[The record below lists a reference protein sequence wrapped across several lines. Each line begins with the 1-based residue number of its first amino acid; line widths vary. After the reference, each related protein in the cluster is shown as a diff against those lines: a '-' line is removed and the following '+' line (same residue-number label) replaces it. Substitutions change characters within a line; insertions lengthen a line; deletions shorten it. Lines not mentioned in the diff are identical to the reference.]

1 MALSDIWKGTIMTD
15 QTAMPINDFCPLG
28 YEIKTTDINGATWI
42 VFDNELC
49 DALEYPDILCELLPY
64 DEKQVTMF
72 ENQPTTFISERLFYQ
87 IVLGSTATKAIEF
100 RNWAA
105 TSLLWRWYETTGDPQ
120 DIYNAERLRFAPRSV
135 MGAIEVIVSENL
147 PISRQQQ
154 IS

>member
-1 MALSDIWKGTIMTD
+1 MTTSTEMDI
-15 QTAMPINDFCPLG
+15 NVFCPLG
-28 YEIKTTDINGATWI
+28 REIKWTEFNGTTWI
-42 VFDNELC
+42 VFNDELS
-49 DALEYPDILCELLPY
+49 DALEYPDSLCQLFPY
-64 DEKQVTMF
+64 DEMQVATF
-72 ENQPTTFISERLFYQ
+72 DTQPTTFISERLFYQ

-100 RNWAA
+100 RNWVA

-120 DIYNAERLRFAPRSV
+120 DIYNTERLRFAPRSV